1 MTKTGGP
8 RRGPF
13 FEVNTDSKQLLHSG
27 QLYDSSLC
35 DLVDE
40 QQRLLEKLYDFNA
53 TRPSQQE
60 ERQRLM
66 KEMFGDIGKDCYI
79 EPPLYSNWAC
89 KHVHFGDSV
98 YANFSLT
105 LVDDT
110 HIYVGSHT
118 MIGPN
123 VTIPRMSETAQR
135 DLRAI
140 QRACT
145 HRRKLP
151 DRRWRD
157 RAPRSDDRGQYGH
170 RRGQRGHPRHP
181 RERRRGRI
189 AVQGD
194 ETDRRE
200 GRRGLFQRQKD
211 PRGTQKA
218 QITHTG
224 AKKAASNVRSRFSFR
239 QATAKRTPI
248 A

>member
-1 MTKTGGP
+1 MTKN
-8 RRGPF
+8 RGTAARSLF
-13 FEVNTDSKQLLHSG
+13 FEVNMDSKQLLHSG

-118 MIGPN
+118 MPN

-140 QRACT
+140 QRAGT
-145 HRRKLP
+145 HRRKLL
-151 DRRWRD
+151 DRRGRD
-157 RAPRSDDRGQYGH
+157 RAPRSDDRGQHGH
-170 RRGQRGHPRHP
+170 RRGQRGHARHP
-181 RERRRGRI
+181 RERRRGRL

-194 ETDRRE
+194 ETDRRA
-200 GRRGLFQRQKD
+200 G
-211 PRGTQKA
+211 
-218 QITHTG
+218 
-224 AKKAASNVRSRFSFR
+224 
-239 QATAKRTPI
+239 
-248 A
+248 

>member
-1 MTKTGGP
+1 MTNN
-8 RRGPF
+8 RGTAARSLF
-13 FEVNTDSKQLLHSG
+13 FEDMDSKHLLHSG

-40 QQRLLEKLYDFNA
+40 QQGLLETLYDVNA

-89 KHVHFGDSV
+89 KHVHFGDGV

-118 MIGPN
+118 MPN

-140 QRACT
+140 QRAGT

-151 DRRWRD
+151 DRRGRD
-157 RAPRSDDRGQYGH
+157 SAPRSDDRGQHGH

-181 RERRRGRI
+181 RERRRGRL

-194 ETDRRE
+194 ETDRRA
-200 GRRGLFQRQKD
+200 GRRGLFQREED
-211 PRGTQKA
+211 PGRTQKA
-218 QITHTG
+218 QIMHTG
-224 AKKAASNVRSRFSFR
+224 AKKRLRTFEAACLFR

>member
-1 MTKTGGP
+1 M
-8 RRGPF
+8 
-13 FEVNTDSKQLLHSG
+13 DSKRLLHSG

-123 VTIPRMSETAQR
+123 VTIPRMFETAQR

-140 QRACT
+140 QRAGT

-151 DRRWRD
+151 DRRGRD
-157 RAPRSDDRGQYGH
+157 RAPRRDDRGQNGH
-170 RRGQRGHPRHP
+170 RRGQRVTRDIP
-181 RERRRGRI
+181 
-189 AVQGD
+189 
-194 ETDRRE
+194 
-200 GRRGLFQRQKD
+200 
-211 PRGTQKA
+211 
-218 QITHTG
+218 
-224 AKKAASNVRSRFSFR
+224 SNVVAVGSPCMVMRPIDERDEEVYFR
-239 QATAKRTPI
+239 GKKIPEELKKRK
-248 A
+248 

>member
-1 MTKTGGP
+1 MTKN
-8 RRGPF
+8 RGDRGAVPF
-13 FEVNTDSKQLLHSG
+13 FEDMDSKQLLHSG

-35 DLVDE
+35 DLVEE

-89 KHVHFGDSV
+89 RHVHFGDSV

-118 MIGPN
+118 MPN

-140 QRACT
+140 QRAGT
-145 HRRKLP
+145 HRRKLL
-151 DRRWRD
+151 DRRRRD
-157 RAPRSDDRGQYGH
+157 RAPRRDDRGQYGH
-170 RRGQRGHPRHP
+170 RRGQRVTRDIPSNVVAVGSPCRVMRPIDDGTKRSISEARRSPRNSKSANNAHK
-181 RERRRGRI
+181 
-189 AVQGD
+189 
-194 ETDRRE
+194 
-200 GRRGLFQRQKD
+200 RQKS
-211 PRGTQKA
+211 GFE
-218 QITHTG
+218 
-224 AKKAASNVRSRFSFR
+224 RSKPLVFFR

>member
-1 MTKTGGP
+1 M
-8 RRGPF
+8 
-13 FEVNTDSKQLLHSG
+13 DSKQLLHSG

-89 KHVHFGDSV
+89 KHVHFGDGV

-110 HIYVGSHT
+110 HIYVESYD
-118 MIGPN
+118 
-123 VTIPRMSETAQR
+123 AQR
-135 DLRAI
+135 DD
-140 QRACT
+140 
-145 HRRKLP
+145 P
-151 DRRWRD
+151 PYVRD
-157 RAPRSDDRGQYGH
+157 S
-170 RRGQRGHPRHP
+170 
-181 RERRRGRI
+181 
-189 AVQGD
+189 
-194 ETDRRE
+194 
-200 GRRGLFQRQKD
+200 
-211 PRGTQKA
+211 
-218 QITHTG
+218 
-224 AKKAASNVRSRFSFR
+224 
-239 QATAKRTPI
+239 AKRSALNTTRRY